1 MKKIH
6 GIIKLIGVLLLITI
20 ILRLVTLLIGM
31 DSQESWEAVGRA
43 GMVLGMVVVVGSYR
57 HSNVFSG
64 IYTIYSMKFFGDLL
78 LLVARGSI
86 VGIGAYLFAEGVIL
100 AFQKSSFLLIPI
112 GMILWRVGE
121 LVLEKE

>member
-43 GMVLGMVVVVGSYR
+43 GMVLGMVVVVGSI
-57 HSNVFSG
+57 G
-64 IYTIYSMKFFGDLL
+64 I
-78 LLVARGSI
+78 
-86 VGIGAYLFAEGVIL
+86 
-100 AFQKSSFLLIPI
+100 
-112 GMILWRVGE
+112 
-121 LVLEKE
+121 VLGL